1 MEKYTILL
9 YETLKQAV
17 EVKADN
23 EEDAIDQVRAWRA
36 QGMLK
41 PGELAG
47 LDFDMLDVQP
57 LRDEPLQRFEILGQ
71 PALFTDM
78 DKQEINWLQGTE
90 PPKNSP
96 NRHRKRARSVRKG
109 RRIASRS
116 DLASIAFGY
125 PNAHWPSKRPMLV
138 RGSRP

>member
-71 PALFTDM
+71 PALFMASGNGTAE
-78 DKQEINWLQGTE
+78 KQPQQAPKKGTQRQE
-90 PPKNSP
+90 
-96 NRHRKRARSVRKG
+96 RT
-109 RRIASRS
+109 
-116 DLASIAFGY
+116 
-125 PNAHWPSKRPMLV
+125 
-138 RGSRP
+138 